1 MEFKFVTIGNE
12 PFGKRESLRSRCES
26 ISKTV
31 KSMSRR
37 ESIVFT
43 KSDVM
48 FMFKDTRLTNLLKQ
62 NKTNDLSC

>member
-12 PFGKRESLRSRCES
+12 AFGKRESLRSRAES

-31 KSMSRR
+31 RSMSRR
-37 ESIVFT
+37 ESVVFS

-48 FMFKDTRLTNLLKQ
+48 FMFKDTRLNNLLR
-62 NKTNDLSC
+62 